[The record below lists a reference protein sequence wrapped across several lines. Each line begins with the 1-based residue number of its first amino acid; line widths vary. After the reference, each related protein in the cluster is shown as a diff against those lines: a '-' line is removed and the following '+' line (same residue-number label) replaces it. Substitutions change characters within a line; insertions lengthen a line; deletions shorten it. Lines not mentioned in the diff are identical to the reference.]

1 MEFPGVLKKIEYG
14 NSEANKKKVEF
25 PGMIKKKSY
34 EISFGLASFC
44 VEFPRVKLQI

>member
-1 MEFPGVLKKIEYG
+1 MEIP
-14 NSEANKKKVEF
+14 EANKKKVEF